1 MELGS
6 ISNLIAGLGQH
17 GAYQPN
23 LTVTEARQ
31 LLAQLVAE
39 KEAKEAKR
47 RK

>member
-1 MELGS
+1 MELGA

-17 GAYQPN
+17 KAYDPK

-31 LLAQLVAE
+31 LLSQLVTE